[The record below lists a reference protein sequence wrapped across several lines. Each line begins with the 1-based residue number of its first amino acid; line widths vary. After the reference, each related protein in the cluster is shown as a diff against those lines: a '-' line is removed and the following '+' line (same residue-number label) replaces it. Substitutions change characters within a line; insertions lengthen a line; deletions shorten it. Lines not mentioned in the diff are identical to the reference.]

1 MSDEQARRDIISNVD
16 KNYFVEAGAGS
27 GKTTILVER
36 MVAMIEQGIPVEK
49 ICTITF
55 TVAAA
60 NEFYERFQKRLSQ
73 RSKDETDPKT
83 HAGSLGAQT
92 KETKER
98 CAKAL
103 QNIDSCFMGTID
115 SFCNKILSEHP
126 MEARIPADSS
136 IVEEKDIMDRYV
148 QEYMKIDG
156 EPEYAS
162 LRDKYHLFTNIVSN
176 PVKVFRDALDTIIRV
191 RDAEFVYDKPEVT
204 SIEKK
209 FKAEKKELVR
219 LFKALLANPGIE
231 FDGTDPNIQSWKTL
245 RQQSNILAQ
254 YEYDWD
260 TGITSVLYALKNV
273 SKLRLKPLED
283 IESILGPSE
292 VYFSFNS
299 GRGKWYILNEN
310 YTGIISELEDYQS
323 RVILDFVIDCMHVM
337 SDKLRKEGV
346 LNFIDYK
353 IYLRE
358 MLKKDVA
365 EGHKLIDYI
374 YRDHSYFMIDEFQDT
389 DPMEA
394 EIFFYLAAETFDL
407 DWRKCVPHAG
417 SLFIVGDPKQS
428 IYRFKN
434 ADIPS
439 FKRVRSLFSGS
450 NGEVLQLSSNFRST
464 FSLHQWFNNVF
475 GNHLLKRDTE
485 DQSKY
490 EPITNKDK
498 DDDYST
504 GVYKYTPSD
513 KKDDTADVLNVVSTL
528 VNNPLILNENGVMYQ
543 YRDIMIIT
551 GKKTK
556 LEIYADLFAKNSIPF
571 RVEGNI
577 NFYDCP
583 ALKTLI
589 EIFKAIT
596 YPDNNMYV
604 YEALSSDLFRLTP
617 TLAMDIRK
625 DISNIKLT
633 GEFSSENPDI
643 QTCIETL
650 RALAAKARTL
660 LPSAVF
666 SYLMDELKI
675 FAVCG
680 NDNQEY
686 VYYVLELLREKE
698 VSGEISSAEDTVE
711 YFNRLLSGEE
721 NLERCTSL
729 EKNDNR
735 IHLANLHKV
744 KGLEAPVVILTGLV
758 LQNRVYVEK
767 RVEYHGDTP
776 KCFVFSLPKG
786 GNFNNV
792 YKLKDK
798 FGKAEKEKESAEA
811 ERIRQLY
818 VAATRAKRILVI
830 ADAKP
835 WSDLSQYVEK
845 DFFSSYKLKEPTP
858 YQPEQ
863 VDGFE
868 LYEKAESIIK
878 DDSASRK
885 SSIMIHKPSD
895 IEFET
900 VAVSPEIINT
910 KRNPKLIGTLVH
922 RMMEVI
928 VSSKDSIDRN
938 TLINRL
944 CDNLDKEDNYYA
956 DILNRVYDRMH
967 NGGYPQVNGCVS
979 DILNELM
986 AADEVYCE
994 VPFSYHNGTN
1004 DITTGIIDA
1013 LYRKENRWCIIDYK
1027 TNADGSN
1034 LDEEYRGQ
1042 LDEYRKAFE
1051 MREGVNPEVYIY
1063 HIDTI

>member
-1 MSDEQARRDIISNVD
+1 MSDEQARIDIISNVD

-83 HAGSLGAQT
+83 HAGRLGTQT
-92 KETKER
+92 EETKER

-115 SFCNKILSEHP
+115 AFCNKILSEHP
-126 MEARIPADSS
+126 LEAQIPADST
-136 IVEEKDIMDRYV
+136 IVAEDDIIDRYV
-148 QEYMKIDG
+148 QEYLKIHV
-156 EPEYAS
+156 EPEYDS
-162 LRDKYHLFTNIVSN
+162 LRDKYLIFTNIVNN
-176 PVKVFRDALDTIIRV
+176 PVTVFRNALGSIIRV
-191 RDAEFVYDKPEVT
+191 RDAEFIYEKPEII
-204 SIEKK
+204 SLEKK
-209 FKAEKKELVR
+209 YKDEKDSLVR
-219 LFKALLANPGIE
+219 MFNTLLTNSGIAYE
-231 FDGTDPNIQSWKTL
+231 DNKDSVESWNVL
-245 RQQSNILAQ
+245 NSQRNILTQ
-254 YEYDWD
+254 YDWD
-260 TGITSVLYALKNV
+260 TNITSVLNALKKV
-273 SKLRLKPLED
+273 QKLRLKPLEN
-283 IESILGPSE
+283 IGSILGASE
-292 VYFSFNS
+292 MYFSFNT
-299 GRGKWYILNEN
+299 GRGKWYALNEK
-310 YTGIISELEDYQS
+310 YTDIINEIQDYQA
-323 RVILDFVIDCMHVM
+323 RVILDFVIDCMHLM

-353 IYLRE
+353 IYLKE

-365 EGHKLIDYI
+365 TGHKLIDYI
-374 YRDHSYFMIDEFQDT
+374 YKDHSYFMIDEFQDT

-439 FKRVRSLFSGS
+439 FKKVRSLFSGS

-551 GKKTK
+551 GKKAK
-556 LEIYADLFAKNSIPF
+556 LEIYADLFANNSIPF

-583 ALKTLI
+583 ALKNLI
-589 EIFKAIT
+589 EVYKAIT
-596 YPDNNMYV
+596 YPDNNMYL
-604 YEALSSDLFRLTP
+604 YEALISNIYKLTP
-617 TLAMDIRK
+617 SVAMDIRK
-625 DISNIKLT
+625 DISHVRLT
-633 GEFSSENPDI
+633 GEFTSENPDI
-643 QTCIETL
+643 QKCIETL
-650 RALAAKARTL
+650 RILTAKARTL
-660 LPSAVF
+660 SPSAVF

-686 VYYVLELLREKE
+686 VYYVLELLREE
-698 VSGEISSAEDTVE
+698 EASGEIASAEDAVDYLDKLIT
-711 YFNRLLSGEE
+711 GE
-721 NLERCTSL
+721 NKLERCTSL
-729 EKNDNR
+729 DKNDNR

-744 KGLEAPVVILTGLV
+744 KGLEAPIVILTGLEARSSSY
-758 LQNRVYVEK
+758 LEK
-767 RVEYHGDTP
+767 RVEYHGDNP
-776 KCFVFSLPKG
+776 ECYVLALRGEYMNSS
-786 GNFNNV
+786 

-798 FGKAEKEKESAEA
+798 WGKAEKEKESAEA

-830 ADAKP
+830 VDAKP

-845 DFFSSYKLKEPTP
+845 DFFSSFKLKEPTP

-868 LYEKAESIIK
+868 LYEEAESIIK

-885 SSIMIHKPSD
+885 LSIKIHKPSD

-938 TLINRL
+938 TLISSL
-944 CDNLDKEDNYYA
+944 CDSLDKDDSYYA

-967 NGGYPQVNGCVS
+967 DGGYPQVNGGVS
-979 DILNELM
+979 DILNELLT
-986 AADEVYCE
+986 ANEVYCE

-1013 LYRKENRWCIIDYK
+1013 LYRKDDRWCIIDYK
-1027 TNADGSN
+1027 TNADGNN

-1042 LDEYRKAFE
+1042 MNEYRKAFE
-1051 MREGVNPEVYIY
+1051 MREGVKPEVYIY
-1063 HIDTI
+1063 HIDTL